1 MNKLLASLIAGAF
14 AFTLGTT
21 AFAAD
26 AAKPVEPAKTEAT
39 ATATATAPA
48 PAADAAKATPAK
60 AVKKHHHRRHAKK
73 TAEVAAPAA
82 ADALVGK

>member
-1 MNKLLASLIAGAF
+1 MSKLIASLIAGAF

-26 AAKPVEPAKTEAT
+26 AAKPVEPAKTEA
-39 ATATATAPA
+39 AAPA
-48 PAADAAKATPAK
+48 PAADSATPTK
-60 AVKKHHHRRHAKK
+60 VVKKHHHKHAKK
-73 TAEVAAPAA
+73 TAKVAAPAA

>member
-39 ATATATAPA
+39 APA
-48 PAADAAKATPAK
+48 PASDAVKATTTK
-60 AVKKHHHRRHAKK
+60 AAKKHHHYKHAKK

-82 ADALVGK
+82 ADALVSK